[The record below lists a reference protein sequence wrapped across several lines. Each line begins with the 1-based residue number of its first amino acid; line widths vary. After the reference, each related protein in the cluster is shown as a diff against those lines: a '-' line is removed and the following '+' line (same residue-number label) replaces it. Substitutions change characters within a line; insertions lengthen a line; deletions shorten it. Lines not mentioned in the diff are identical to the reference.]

1 MSAPLDRLR
10 HHVTGAVERG
20 EAKPIEGYTFADLL
34 ARRMEGTMTHEIW
47 QALSPAQR
55 DNLRDWSGLTS
66 QLKGYEGCRVEVVD
80 ALGVRRR
87 FWVGRSTGWR
97 PCHLEIARRNSSGG
111 TPADKSYQSVI
122 LLRDD
127 RGRRHG

>member
-1 MSAPLDRLR
+1 MSAPS
-10 HHVTGAVERG
+10 H
-20 EAKPIEGYTFADLL
+20 TFAGLL
-34 ARRMEGTMTHEIW
+34 DGRALEGMTAERW
-47 QALSPAQR
+47 AALSPAQR